1 MGIEQLIATQAQRTA
16 GPSPM
21 QQLSDMQSLQ
31 GQQLQNQGRQQS
43 LTANADA
50 LDQGKRMRG
59 LQFAANVGQQI
70 KSEQDPKKKAE
81 LYAAGLQFAKMNGH
95 DISTL
100 PQQYDDRAQQF
111 LDVAHMQVYAPKEF
125 EAKLRSSLF
134 NGNKTQ
140 SSKIY
145 PDGTVIQS
153 TGTGVR
159 VLTASGEELQ
169 GKAAM
174 DAVTSAMNAE
184 AEQEKNK
191 YSARAGGTVE
201 GQRGADK
208 AGLEGEIAGAKTAA
222 TLDARIEKEP
232 QLQAEITRAK
242 EEAAALV
249 AKRVSELGQSKK
261 IEDATAIYD
270 ELKSA
275 DLGLIYGRGE
285 SLYPTLL
292 RSQAGIDMMAQRDR
306 LIGMLELAAAGEM
319 KGQGQITESERKILK
334 DSVTTLNKADISPR
348 MAKAALD
355 DAMETLMKNAGKT
368 PGASQSSSQ
377 TAAPK
382 KEGGQQAPPSAIEY
396 LRNNPELAPQFKQK
410 FGYLPEGF

>member
-100 PQQYDDRAQQF
+100 PPQYDDRAQQF

-222 TLDARIEKEP
+222 TLDARMEKEP

-382 KEGGQQAPPSAIEY
+382 KEGGQLMIDGNGNKAMVYPDGTFEEIQ
-396 LRNNPELAPQFKQK
+396 
-410 FGYLPEGF
+410 

>member
-1 MGIEQLIATQAQRTA
+1 MGIEQLIATQAQRTT

-70 KSEQDPKKKAE
+70 KNAPDDQKAQ

-174 DAVTSAMNAE
+174 DAVTAAMDAE
-184 AEQEKNK
+184 AKQEELK
-191 YSARAGGTVE
+191 YSARSGGTVK
-201 GQRGADK
+201 GQRDADK
-208 AGLEGEIAGAKTAA
+208 AGLQGDIKSAETTA
-222 TLDARIEKEP
+222 TLNARLETEP
-232 QLQAEITRAK
+232 KLQAEITRAK

-261 IEDATAIYD
+261 IEDATAIYE
-270 ELKSA
+270 ELKAA

-292 RSQAGIDMMAQRDR
+292 RSQSGIDMMAQRDR

-355 DAMETLMKNAGKT
+355 DAMETLLKNAGK
-368 PGASQSSSQ
+368 
-377 TAAPK
+377 AAGDTSAPPK
-382 KEGGQQAPPSAIEY
+382 KEGGQIMIDGNGNKAMVYPDGTFEEIQ
-396 LRNNPELAPQFKQK
+396 
-410 FGYLPEGF
+410 

>member
-1 MGIEQLIATQAQRTA
+1 MGIESLIATQAQRTA

-21 QQLSDMQSLQ
+21 EQLSGLNALQ
-31 GQQLQNQGRQQS
+31 GQKLQNQAAS
-43 LTANADA
+43 TT
-50 LDQGKRMRG
+50 LDQNKQRRG
-59 LQFAANVGQQI
+59 IEFAANVGAQLKKEADPAKKSQI
-70 KSEQDPKKKAE
+70 YSTA
-81 LYAAGLQFAKMNGH
+81 LQIAKMNGH
-95 DISTL
+95 DVSTF
-100 PQQYDDRAQQF
+100 PQQYDDRAQSM
-111 LDVAHMQVYAPKEF
+111 LDVYYMQVYAPQEL
-125 EAKLRSSLF
+125 AAQMRSAGF

-159 VLTASGEELQ
+159 VLTAAGEELQ

-174 DAVTSAMNAE
+174 DAVTRAMNAE

-222 TLDARIEKEP
+222 TLDARMEKEP

-249 AKRVSELGQSKK
+249 AKRVAELGQSKK
-261 IEDATAIYD
+261 IEDATAIYE
-270 ELKSA
+270 ELKAA

-334 DSVTTLNKADISPR
+334 DSVTTLSKPDISPR

-355 DAMETLMKNAGKT
+355 DAMETLLSNAGK
-368 PGASQSSSQ
+368 AKSDSQSS
-377 TAAPK
+377 APTPAPQK
-382 KEGGQQAPPSAIEY
+382 QGGQLMIDANGNKAMVYPDGTFEEIQ
-396 LRNNPELAPQFKQK
+396 
-410 FGYLPEGF
+410 